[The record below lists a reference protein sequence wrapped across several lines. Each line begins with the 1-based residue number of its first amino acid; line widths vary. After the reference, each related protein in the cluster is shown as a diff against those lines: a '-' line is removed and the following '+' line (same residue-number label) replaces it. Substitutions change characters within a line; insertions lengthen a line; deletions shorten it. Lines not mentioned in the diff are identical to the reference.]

1 MVKRPMDGN
10 VYGST
15 STDNKTLTFVT
26 YGLTSLVRCVQTEK
40 WQLCVVLASSRLR
53 DSGERNFRNGLGKN
67 RESPVLSLVLS
78 QFFPTSA
85 PHFKNSLQA
94 RSLEQASVVLH
105 DL

>member
-1 MVKRPMDGN
+1 MDGK

-53 DSGERNFRNGLGKN
+53 DSEKEILGTDLEKIA
-67 RESPVLSLVLS
+67 RALFSP
-78 QFFPTSA
+78 
-85 PHFKNSLQA
+85 
-94 RSLEQASVVLH
+94 
-105 DL
+105 